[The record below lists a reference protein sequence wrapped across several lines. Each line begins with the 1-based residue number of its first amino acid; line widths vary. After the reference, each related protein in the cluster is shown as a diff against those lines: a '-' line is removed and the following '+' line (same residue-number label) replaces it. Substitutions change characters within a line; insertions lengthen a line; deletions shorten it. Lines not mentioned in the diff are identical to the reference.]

1 MTRPIP
7 PVSRTIPM
15 PWTRGRCRVP
25 QITRFRTHPDYAA
38 YGSKIMMTVFLAVLG
53 LIGIICGV
61 IAECKIWLLF
71 KNNIA
76 PANLKKQQ
84 IVSLII
90 GLVIG
95 MASWPGTYFMGY
107 PYSSGNESGRVVGI
121 PFMAAFFDREGRDYV
136 GPYTM
141 PAVVA
146 NIIFWF
152 FVPQIILFVYSRRK
166 KVKGCA

>member
-1 MTRPIP
+1 
-7 PVSRTIPM
+7 
-15 PWTRGRCRVP
+15 
-25 QITRFRTHPDYAA
+25 
-38 YGSKIMMTVFLAVLG
+38 MMTIFFTVLG

-76 PANLKKQQ
+76 PTDLKKQQ
-84 IVSLII
+84 IISLLS
-90 GLVIG
+90 GLIIG

-107 PYSSGNESGRVVGI
+107 PYSSGRETGRVVGI
-121 PFMAAFFDREGRDYV
+121 PFMVAFFDSEGRDYV

-141 PAVVA
+141 PAVIA

-152 FVPQIILFVYSRRK
+152 FVPQIILFIYLRLK
-166 KVKGCA
+166 KEQAGQAQPRPM